1 MSFNQLVA
9 ENNNDPQ
16 WVVMIQSLINYKGK
30 LIELEEKQNTKH
42 TISFKQTKHNIR
54 KHLLTEYKIHTI
66 QGKQF
71 IRTSHLTAVLNQS
84 KILKRDCER
93 DGFVSLNALVDWIHE
108 ENEKVKKT
116 WLKKYGC

>member
-9 ENNNDPQ
+9 ENSNDPQ
-16 WVVMIQSLINYKGK
+16 WITMIQSLINYKQK
-30 LIELEEKQNTKH
+30 LVEHEEKTH
-42 TISFKQTKHNIR
+42 TVSFKQTKHNIR
-54 KHLLTEYKIHTI
+54 KHLLCEYKIHTI

-93 DGFVSLNALVDWIHE
+93 DGFVALHALVDWIHE
-108 ENEKVKKT
+108 ENERIKKT